1 MKVSKILKACA
12 YLFLGGN
19 IIREAYQIAVNTSC
33 LNTGKLMGV
42 ESMFMLLWSCF
53 VSFIIALVIYGLGE
67 IIEYYEIAKEKH
79 ADDLTKKNIDVK

>member
-1 MKVSKILKACA
+1 
-12 YLFLGGN
+12 
-19 IIREAYQIAVNTSC
+19 
-33 LNTGKLMGV
+33 MGV

>member
-19 IIREAYQIAVNTSC
+19 IIREAYQIAVNTSY

-53 VSFIIALVIYGLGE
+53 V
-67 IIEYYEIAKEKH
+67 
-79 ADDLTKKNIDVK
+79 